1 MPLATVA
8 SNGYSSQRLE
18 ALTGAR
24 FFAAAS
30 VLLMHFAVVG
40 ALGVRDA
47 SLHGQWLSFWV
58 ATGGAGVGFFF
69 VLSGFVL
76 AHTYARTFASTG
88 CPRDTAIPRRS
99 LRRRFWLARAARIYP
114 TYLAALL
121 LTTGSALWLGHLGSS
136 PWAECRLDSCGIPWL
151 LSAVPVQAW
160 FPDFN
165 IQQLWNAPG
174 WSIATE
180 AFFYLLFPF
189 LVTPVLACVRRWG
202 WGVVAALWL
211 VQNTAFAVLSTLTAS
226 ASEPATQAGLNLWL
240 ERLPLL
246 RLPEFLLG
254 VAAWGLWRQTSSTAP
269 GIPDKTPAL
278 SSAGA
283 FWVLVLVLGALW
295 FLPVPA
301 TPNWLHLLAS
311 AKAYSMAAPLFALLV
326 LHLARA
332 SAGCRP
338 AHLPARVLSSR
349 PLVLLGEASYALYIL
364 HWAVLQSLFALYRSV
379 GDAPPIWAGYAALI
393 FALVVSLLVNQF
405 FELPLRRRF
414 AAYSSA
420 RR

>member
-1 MPLATVA
+1 M
-8 SNGYSSQRLE
+8 RLE

-24 FFAAAS
+24 FCAAAS

-40 ALGVRDA
+40 ALGGRDGG
-47 SLHGQWLSFWV
+47 LHGQWLSFWV
-58 ATGGAGVGFFF
+58 TTGGAGVGFFF

-76 AHTYARTFASTG
+76 AHTYARTFASAG
-88 CPRDTAIPRRS
+88 RLCDTPILPCSVRM
-99 LRRRFWLARAARIYP
+99 RFWHARASRIYP
-114 TYLAALL
+114 TYLVALL

-202 WGVVAALWL
+202 WGVFAALWL
-211 VQNTAFAVLSTLTAS
+211 AQNTAFAALSALTTN
-226 ASEPATQAGLNLWL
+226 ASEPATQAGLTLWL

-254 VAAWGLWRQTSSTAP
+254 VAAWGLWRRASSAAP
-269 GIPDKTPAL
+269 GTGDNSPVL
-278 SSAGA
+278 SSAWA

-301 TPNWLHLLAS
+301 TPGWLNLLAS

-332 SAGCRP
+332 SAGRRP
-338 AHLPARVLSSR
+338 AHMAARVLSSR
-349 PLVLLGEASYALYIL
+349 SLVLLGEASYALYIL
-364 HWAVLQSLFALYRSV
+364 HWAVLQSLFALYRSA
-379 GDAPPIWAGYAALI
+379 GGTPPVWAGYAALV
-393 FALVVSLLVNQF
+393 FALALSLLVHLF

-414 AAYSSA
+414 TAYYNAS
-420 RR
+420 R